1 MNYLISHFNTEL
13 RSWVW
18 RALVGVIGVSLIA
31 WGAMALMRR
40 DVTVSFDP
48 AAVERVVV
56 TSYGYGPRELS
67 AAEHRAFFDDF
78 FAQLQGTY
86 TYERTLR
93 ASNTDGG
100 APARMDLYDAAGELI
115 TSLCYR
121 IDRLSVTTR
130 GGEGLYRHKD
140 HAVDFTALDALVREY
155 GKSTR

>member
-1 MNYLISHFNTEL
+1 MNYLISHFNTE
-13 RSWVW
+13 RRNWIW
-18 RALVGVIGVSLIA
+18 NALVGVIAVSLIA
-31 WGAMALMRR
+31 WGAMAMVRR

-48 AAVERVVV
+48 DTVDRVVV
-56 TSYGYGPRELS
+56 IAYGYGPRELK

-100 APARMDLYDAAGELI
+100 SLAHMDLYDAAGELV
-115 TSLCYR
+115 TSVSYR
-121 IDRLSVTTR
+121 IDRLSITTR

-140 HAVDFTALDALVREY
+140 HAVDFTALNALVREH
-155 GKSTR
+155 GVDVA

>member
-1 MNYLISHFNTEL
+1 MNYLISHFNTE
-13 RSWVW
+13 RRNWIW
-18 RALVGVIGVSLIA
+18 NALVGVIGVLLIA
-31 WGAMALMRR
+31 WGAMAMARR

-48 AAVERVVV
+48 AAVDRVVV

-78 FAQLQGTY
+78 FALLQGTY

-93 ASNTDGG
+93 APNTDGG
-100 APARMDLYDAAGELI
+100 SLARMDLYDDAGELI
-115 TSLCYR
+115 TSVSYR

-155 GKSTR
+155 GESVE